1 MRTPARICIWSD
13 PDGRNE
19 HAKETWCGQAHWQ
32 AVPAKWQLGP
42 DRWIDH
48 VEALV
53 LSVPASVHGLIVW
66 KGQPARALASLVKWR
81 DSVVGL
87 LVMSVGSEGPGDHHV
102 VATAMNLAGR
112 DDLGLLES
120 ADRAGTLCAMPATGA
135 ELEITPLV
143 RVVGMADAL
152 TEASRLRRLTAAEFL
167 DAIKDLR
174 ALLRTPAMYGM
185 LGASQELSS
194 LTFNVLQP
202 L

>member
-1 MRTPARICIWSD
+1 MRTPSGTIWSAAD
-13 PDGRNE
+13 RNP
-19 HAKETWCGQAHWQ
+19 HTKESWVGQAHWQ

-42 DRWIDH
+42 DRWIDW

-66 KGQPARALASLVKWR
+66 KGQPARALTSLVSWR
-81 DSVVGL
+81 DSAVGL
-87 LVMSVGSEGPGDHHV
+87 LVMSVGSEGPGDHV
-102 VATAMNLAGR
+102 VATAMNVAGR

-120 ADRAGTLCAMPATGA
+120 ADRDGTLCAMPATGA

-174 ALLRTPAMYGM
+174 ALLRTPAVYDI
-185 LGASQELSS
+185 LRVPSQEFSS